1 MYSLIHASNMS
12 ESLTL
17 KLEIEELPRKG
28 RVRQFLRRAVQSSNV
43 VVGVIVL
50 VVVILA
56 VVLAPLITS
65 FDPIEQF
72 RRERLMPP
80 GGDHPFGTD
89 NLGRDILSRVLYGGR
104 TSLQV
109 GLFSVAFASITGTV
123 LGLVAG
129 YYGRWVDSLIMRFI
143 DVLLAFPSIL
153 LSLAIV
159 AILGKDLRNVMLAVG
174 IATLPIYTRVV
185 RGSTL
190 SVKQVDYI
198 EAALALGSSTRR
210 VLFLHI
216 LPNVLA
222 PIIVVTTNGIA
233 GAIIAGAALSFL
245 GLGEQP
251 PNPEWGNM
259 LSQGRDYLRAA
270 WWITTFPGLA
280 IMVTVLSI
288 NLLGD
293 GLRDILD
300 PRLRI

>member
-1 MYSLIHASNMS
+1 
-12 ESLTL
+12 
-17 KLEIEELPRKG
+17 
-28 RVRQFLRRAVQSSNV
+28 
-43 VVGVIVL
+43 
-50 VVVILA
+50 
-56 VVLAPLITS
+56 
-65 FDPIEQF
+65 
-72 RRERLMPP
+72 
-80 GGDHPFGTD
+80 
-89 NLGRDILSRVLYGGR
+89 
-104 TSLQV
+104 
-109 GLFSVAFASITGTV
+109 
-123 LGLVAG
+123 
-129 YYGRWVDSLIMRFI
+129 MRFI